1 MLAAYTYRRNYP
13 FEGGRLEQV
22 TAGGPQPEH
31 RILEELKV
39 KHKLT
44 GLTGKPIKFSHRFRL
59 EQRFEGT
66 STEGIGTT
74 SWDFAERARYRLAIE
89 IPFPWPEDG
98 YRPDYVS
105 LYNEVFANFGPHG
118 GSHTLDQNRTYCA
131 VGWNL
136 NKNLQLEIGYQYQY
150 MPTPNGVIGERN
162 HALQLTINSIAPFRR
177 GLSQEE

>member
-22 TAGGPQPEH
+22 TASGPQPEH

-74 SWDFAERARYRLAIE
+74 SWDFVRNAHATWGNAMPPARVTSTVVGHEAVRGT
-89 IPFPWPEDG
+89 FEDG
-98 YRPDYVS
+98 HPMQWKVIYRRS
-105 LYNEVFANFGPHG
+105 AAF
-118 GSHTLDQNRTYCA
+118 
-131 VGWNL
+131 
-136 NKNLQLEIGYQYQY
+136 
-150 MPTPNGVIGERN
+150 
-162 HALQLTINSIAPFRR
+162 
-177 GLSQEE
+177 